1 MTELCDF
8 LHIRDDTFQRLFVS
22 RYQISMSLESKGLI
36 ADLTNQR
43 IISNS
48 VAKQGE
54 SAVNWLQHLRHVK
67 WKDKFK
73 VG

>member
-1 MTELCDF
+1 
-8 LHIRDDTFQRLFVS
+8 
-22 RYQISMSLESKGLI
+22 MSLESKGLI

-54 SAVNWLQHLRHVK
+54 SAVNWVQHLRYVK
-67 WKDKFK
+67 WKVNFK
-73 VG
+73 AG